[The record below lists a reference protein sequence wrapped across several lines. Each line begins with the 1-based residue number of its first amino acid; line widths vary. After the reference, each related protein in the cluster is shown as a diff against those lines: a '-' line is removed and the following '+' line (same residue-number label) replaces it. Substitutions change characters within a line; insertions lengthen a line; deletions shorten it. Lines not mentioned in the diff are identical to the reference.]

1 MLVFLYKL
9 DEKLYELFSL
19 RMKFANAKHSGEQ
32 IFLKNSIKCTFR

>member
-19 RMKFANAKHSGEQ
+19 RMKLVNAKQPGEQ
-32 IFLKNSIKCTFR
+32 ICF